1 MPIRH
6 RKAQMSGH
14 RPVLDDFG
22 GIVVFE
28 RQRISGGWTFIGDF
42 ADFRKCG
49 LHKTPN
55 LGAR

>member
-1 MPIRH
+1 
-6 RKAQMSGH
+6 MSGH

-28 RQRISGGWTFIGDF
+28 GQRVSGGWTFIGDF

-49 LHKTPN
+49 VHKNPN
-55 LGAR
+55 LGAKS